1 VTYRRKWAAIK
12 NWEAKV
18 MLSGSRVKLRFIVI
32 CILLGT
38 IPAII
43 VGAFSVYRGSQ
54 TVRDKVNESNMRN
67 LVQVQMSV
75 EQLLFS
81 ADHVMIQFIETP
93 AIKASLS
100 VELTGEQFCIFNTVE
115 DTVNNLPTYS
125 LGASEICL
133 ANLNKSWAIDNS
145 GIYSLKDYPGNPYL
159 NEFIKMSG
167 STLWVNGL
175 SMNITADNAVK
186 MDSICLV
193 KKWPLFVSNPS
204 YLAILKIPYSKLAS
218 LISDNNALGLI
229 MILGEDGHVIVHP
242 EKEEWGKD
250 YNSVEYYRRLA
261 DKTDPAGSFT
271 ITIDDVDYSVNYLRS
286 EYNNWT
292 YLSVTSLSDL
302 LKDSKAIGWF
312 TFFACLAVAAVVNVA
327 AFIISN
333 RMYKPVEKLYLDR
346 TR

>member
-1 VTYRRKWAAIK
+1 
-12 NWEAKV
+12 
-18 MLSGSRVKLRFIVI
+18 
-32 CILLGT
+32 
-38 IPAII
+38 
-43 VGAFSVYRGSQ
+43 
-54 TVRDKVNESNMRN
+54 
-67 LVQVQMSV
+67 
-75 EQLLFS
+75 
-81 ADHVMIQFIETP
+81 
-93 AIKASLS
+93 
-100 VELTGEQFCIFNTVE
+100 
-115 DTVNNLPTYS
+115 
-125 LGASEICL
+125 
-133 ANLNKSWAIDNS
+133 
-145 GIYSLKDYPGNPYL
+145 
-159 NEFIKMSG
+159 
-167 STLWVNGL
+167 
-175 SMNITADNAVK
+175 
-186 MDSICLV
+186 
-193 KKWPLFVSNPS
+193 
-204 YLAILKIPYSKLAS
+204 
-218 LISDNNALGLI
+218 